1 MKIVSSLFYLIK
13 QRSAILVIA
22 FFLAIVL
29 FNTTYLG
36 LGTYVPLFVIFLGL
50 LMFPNVKKTKANK
63 KIYTLFGC
71 R

>member
-1 MKIVSSLFYLIK
+1 MEILCKTFIGRNFEYNMRIVSSLFYLIK
-13 QRSAILVIA
+13 QRFAILVIA

-50 LMFPNVKKTKANK
+50 LTF
-63 KIYTLFGC
+63 
-71 R
+71 